1 MRQAT
6 RPTMPRRAA
15 ARACS
20 LALGLAW
27 GLLAGGPALADPPLV
42 SETAD
47 APEAG
52 ECMLEAASDR
62 ARARGQPSVTV
73 HELHGA
79 CGVGLRTELGWRLT
93 YERAGQT
100 THRLGVDGKTQ
111 LAETEDG
118 STRFALAY
126 GVAADRAAGDR
137 WRHGGLRVTGVATR
151 ALARQLLGHVN
162 LGWLRTENPRL
173 NHAAWSL
180 GMEGEGV
187 LHWAADLY
195 GDDRSRPWASG
206 GVVWALHEQLGASL
220 AYAQQFDTPRLR
232 QWTLAL
238 RFAFR

>member
-1 MRQAT
+1 MD
-6 RPTMPRRAA
+6 RAA
-15 ARACS
+15 RPPMTLRSAGRARC

-27 GLLAGGPALADPPLV
+27 GLLAVGPAQADAPLV

-47 APEAG
+47 VPDAG
-52 ECMLEAASDR
+52 DCMLETASDR
-62 ARARGQPSVTV
+62 VRARGQPGITV
-73 HELHGA
+73 HELHGS
-79 CGVGLRTELGWRLT
+79 CGIGLRTELGWRLT
-93 YERAGQT
+93 RERAGRA

-111 LAETEDG
+111 LAETGDG
-118 STRFALAY
+118 GTRFALAY

-180 GMEGEGV
+180 GVEGEGA

-195 GDDRSRPWASG
+195 GDDRARPWASG
-206 GVVWALHEQLGASL
+206 GLVWALHEQLGASL

-232 QWTLAL
+232 QWTVAL